1 MSGFMLTT
9 EPFIGTK
16 GFILILKK
24 ELKILNFQKDLLI
37 AHPEEYTAIFES
49 DADAESEQ
57 ATFYLVTYK
66 ELAGNSDE
74 IPVVISCTIGQDNY
88 LLCVEN
94 DSVILKE
101 SEVPFTIPSETS
113 EFIFYKRDSFNQ
125 FISFESSLNRGF
137 CLAWSLEDQNL
148 MLKPCPTD
156 ELDETTLFFLDSD
169 RDIYFVEGLKPNE
182 KFVCNILNV
191 HENLLIAQPEKFTA
205 VFASNADAGAKE
217 TMFFLNIYNEDADHN
232 SGLPVTISHEL
243 DKSNYVLCVE
253 NDSVI
258 FKKTEEL
265 GDIPGKTSEFIF
277 YIKEFS
283 VGDSSYYLESSLKP
297 GFCLSWSTEDPEK
310 KLMLKP
316 YPQDGKDETLS
327 FIINDKTN
335 HTP

>member
-16 GFILILKK
+16 GFIQILKK

-37 AHPEEYTAIFES
+37 AHPEESTAIFES
-49 DADAESEQ
+49 DAESKQ
-57 ATFYLVTYK
+57 ATFCLDIYK

-101 SEVPFTIPSETS
+101 SEVPFTIPSEKS
-113 EFIFYKRDSFNQ
+113 EFIFYQRDSFNQ
-125 FISFESSLNRGF
+125 FTSFESSLNRGF

-156 ELDETTLFFLDSD
+156 EFDETTLFFLDSIAD
-169 RDIYFVEGLKPNE
+169 LYFVLKHKE
-182 KFVCNILNV
+182 KILYNILNV

-205 VFASNADAGAKE
+205 IFGSNEDAGAKE
-217 TMFFLNIYNEDADHN
+217 TMFFLNIYNEGADHN

-243 DKSNYVLCVE
+243 DESNYVLCVE

-258 FKKTEEL
+258 FKKTPVPVE
-265 GDIPGKTSEFIF
+265 IPEKTSEFIF

-327 FIINDKTN
+327 FILNEKSN